1 MVILILSQWIQRK
14 SELRIFRWINNP
26 KVKAFLDAYHAPY
39 KIIYRYWTGMLL
51 LLRCALYLVFSFN
64 TLGDPSVILLAISTS
79 VIGLAILMRFT
90 GSVYCWW
97 YLDVLDASFLLNL
110 GVLAAVTYHNRLA
123 GGSQIA
129 AVYTSA
135 TVALTTFVG
144 IVIYHSYL
152 QLKDRDLTKY
162 LFNKI
167 RRCCTKHT
175 DCDVTGGRVERACV
189 LVVNGGADLRAGVPV
204 IFIDSN
210 FVNHC

>member
-1 MVILILSQWIQRK
+1 
-14 SELRIFRWINNP
+14 
-26 KVKAFLDAYHAPY
+26 
-39 KIIYRYWTGMLL
+39 
-51 LLRCALYLVFSFN
+51 
-64 TLGDPSVILLAISTS
+64 
-79 VIGLAILMRFT
+79 
-90 GSVYCWW
+90 VYCQR
-97 YLDVLDASFLLNL
+97 YFDVLDSSFLLNL
-110 GVLAAVTYHNRLA
+110 GVLAAATYHIRLA

-189 LVVNGGADLRAGVPV
+189 QVVNCGADLRAGVPV
-204 IFIDSN
+204 TFIELRESLLTSSRYE
-210 FVNHC
+210 HP